1 MYGGQK
7 GLYVKINKECIY
19 LFPSMPFF
27 VLHSAAVVA
36 GMPESLLYQN
46 LSK

>member
-27 VLHSAAVVA
+27 VLHSAAV
-36 GMPESLLYQN
+36 ESLLYQN